1 MRTVERS
8 RSCAPNDSRS
18 PACGRSHQPCVDSRA
33 IARERIGAVAGA
45 RPRSSGDPFCI
56 EWRPAEGFRAAGI
69 IPSKGLPRGGRCM
82 ANYATENIRT
92 VALVGQGGSGKTT
105 LAEALL
111 LRTGAIKEAGAVER
125 GTTVADFDPMEKAWQ
140 HSLRSSVLHLDTA
153 GTRIHLIDTPG
164 FPDFIGQAIG
174 ALDAVETAA
183 VVVSAQSG
191 PEMIASRM
199 MEWTGK
205 RRLCRLVIVNKIDA
219 ENVDLPKVLAGIQAA
234 FGKECLPINL
244 PADGGRKVVDC
255 FFNPDGEAD
264 FSSVAAA
271 HRALVDQVV
280 EVDEE
285 LMSLYLEQGEV
296 APEQLHAPFE
306 KALREGHLV
315 PVCFVSARTGAG
327 LAELLDVLTKLAP
340 NPAEGNPPLFFKGEG
355 ERATEFRSEPDP
367 KKHVLAH
374 VFKVVVDP
382 FVGKLGVFRV
392 HQGTVTKDTQ
402 LFVGDGRKPFK
413 VGHLFMLQGGRNI
426 EVDRAVPGDIA
437 AVAKVDEIEFDCVLH
452 DSHDE
457 DHIHMR
463 PLEFPVPMQGVAI
476 TPKKRGDEQR
486 ISDVLHRMIAEDPT
500 ISLEHDPV
508 ANETVLRALGEL
520 HLRSVLERMA
530 SQFKV
535 EVDTRPPRIPYRE
548 TITGKAEGFHRHKKQ
563 TGGAGQFGEVSLRV
577 EPRER
582 GAGFEFVDATKGG
595 VIPHNFMPAVQKGVE
610 QVLATGAIAGFPLQ
624 DVRVV
629 VYDGKHHPVDS
640 KEVAFVAAG
649 KKAFLDA
656 IAKARPI
663 VLEPIV
669 SVEVICPEGNTG
681 DSAGDLSSRRGQ
693 VTGTRGLQP
702 GVIAIEGRA
711 PLVEL
716 DGYSA
721 RLKSVT
727 GGHGSWAMELS
738 R

>member
-1 MRTVERS
+1 
-8 RSCAPNDSRS
+8 
-18 PACGRSHQPCVDSRA
+18 
-33 IARERIGAVAGA
+33 
-45 RPRSSGDPFCI
+45 
-56 EWRPAEGFRAAGI
+56 
-69 IPSKGLPRGGRCM
+69 M
-82 ANYATENIRT
+82 ASYATENIRT
-92 VALVGQGGSGKTT
+92 VALVGQGGAGKTT

-111 LRTGAIKEAGAVER
+111 LKTGAIKEAGSVER
-125 GTTVADFDPMEKAWQ
+125 GTTVADFDPLEKAWQ
-140 HSLRSSVLHLDTA
+140 HSLRSAVLHLDTPEV
-153 GTRIHLIDTPG
+153 RIHLIDTPG

-191 PEMIASRM
+191 LEMIASRM
-199 MEWTGK
+199 MDWAAK

-280 EVDEE
+280 EVDED
-285 LMSLYLEQGEV
+285 LMSLYLEQGEI
-296 APEQLHAPFE
+296 APDQLHAPFE
-306 KALREGHLV
+306 KALREGHLI

-327 LAELLDVLTKLAP
+327 ITELLEVLTKLAP
-340 NPAEGNPPLFFKGEG
+340 NPAEGNPPLFYKGEG
-355 ERATEFRSEPDP
+355 DTASEFRSAPDP

-382 FVGKLGVFRV
+382 FVGKQGVFRV

-402 LFVGDGRKPFK
+402 LYIGDGRKPFK
-413 VGHLFMLQGGRNI
+413 VGHLLLLQGGKSV

-463 PLEFPVPMQGVAI
+463 PLEFPVPMHGVAI

-500 ISLEHDPV
+500 IVVEHDPTT
-508 ANETVLRALGEL
+508 NETVLRALGDL
-520 HLRSVLERMA
+520 HLRSILERMS
-530 SQFKV
+530 SQFKL
-535 EVDTRPPRIPYRE
+535 EIETRPPRIPYRE
-548 TITGKAEGFHRHKKQ
+548 TITANAEGFHRHKKQ
-563 TGGAGQFGEVSLRV
+563 TGGAGQFGEVSLRI
-577 EPRER
+577 EPLAR
-582 GAGFEFVDATKGG
+582 GAGFQFVDQTKGG
-595 VIPHNFMPAVQKGVE
+595 VIPHQFMPAVQKGVE
-610 QVLATGAIAGFPLQ
+610 QVLATGAVAGFPLQ

-629 VYDGKHHPVDS
+629 VHDGKHHPVDS
-640 KEVAFVAAG
+640 KEVAFVSAG

-656 IAKARPI
+656 IEKARPI

-681 DSAGDLSSRRGQ
+681 DIAGDLSSRRGQ
-693 VTGTRGLQP
+693 VTGTTGLQP
-702 GVIAIEGRA
+702 GIIAINGLA

-716 DGYSA
+716 EGYSA

-727 GGHGSWAMELS
+727 GGHGTWSMQLS
-738 R
+738 HYEQAPPNLQQQLATEFRKSRKQEED

>member
-1 MRTVERS
+1 
-8 RSCAPNDSRS
+8 
-18 PACGRSHQPCVDSRA
+18 
-33 IARERIGAVAGA
+33 
-45 RPRSSGDPFCI
+45 
-56 EWRPAEGFRAAGI
+56 
-69 IPSKGLPRGGRCM
+69 M
-82 ANYATENIRT
+82 ANYATSNIRT

-111 LRTGAIKEAGAVER
+111 LASGAIKEAGTVER
-125 GTTVADFDPMEKAWQ
+125 GSTVSDFEPLEKSWQ
-140 HSLRSSVLHLDTA
+140 HSLRASILHLDTQD
-153 GTRIHLIDTPG
+153 TRVHLIDTPG

-191 PEMIASRM
+191 IEMIASQM
-199 MEWTGK
+199 MDWAAK

-219 ENVDLPKVLAGIQAA
+219 DNVDLPNLLASIQSL

-244 PADGGRKVVDC
+244 PAGGGKRVVDC
-255 FFNPDGEAD
+255 FFNPDGESD
-264 FSSVAAA
+264 FSSVGQA

-285 LMSLYLEQGEV
+285 LMSLYLEQGEI
-296 APEQLHAPFE
+296 APEELHAPFE

-315 PVCFVSARTGAG
+315 PVCFVSAKTGAG
-327 LAELLDVLTKLAP
+327 VAELLEVLVKLAP
-340 NPAEGNPPLFFKGEG
+340 NPAEGNPPLFYKGEG
-355 ERATEFRSEPDP
+355 DAATEFRSEPDP

-374 VFKVVVDP
+374 VFKVVMDP
-382 FVGKLGVFRV
+382 FVGKLGIFRV

-402 LFVGDGRKPFK
+402 LIVGDGRKPFK
-413 VGHLFMLQGGRNI
+413 VGHLFMLQGGKNVEI
-426 EVDRAVPGDIA
+426 ERAVPGDIA
-437 AVAKVDEIEFDCVLH
+437 AVAKVDEIDFDCVLH

-463 PLEFPVPMQGVAI
+463 PLEFPTPMQGVAI

-486 ISDVLHRMIAEDPT
+486 ISEVLHRMIAEDPT
-500 ISLEHDPV
+500 LVVEHD
-508 ANETVLRALGEL
+508 ASTNETVLRALGDL

-530 SQFKV
+530 SQFKL

-548 TITGKAEGFHRHKKQ
+548 TITAQAEGFHRHKKQ

-582 GAGFEFVDATKGG
+582 GAGFEFLDQTKGG
-595 VIPHNFMPAVQKGVE
+595 VIPHQFMPAVQKGVE
-610 QVLATGAIAGFPLQ
+610 QVLGIGAIAGFPMQ
-624 DVRVV
+624 DVRVIV
-629 VYDGKHHPVDS
+629 HDGKHHPVDS
-640 KEVAFVAAG
+640 KEIAFVSAG
-649 KKAFLDA
+649 RKAFLDA
-656 IAKARPI
+656 VEKARPI

-669 SVEVICPEGNTG
+669 TVEVICPETNTG
-681 DSAGDLSSRRGQ
+681 DIAGDLSSRRGQ

-702 GVIAIEGRA
+702 GVLAISGLA
-711 PLVEL
+711 PLAALE
-716 DGYSA
+716 GYSA

-727 GGHGSWAMELS
+727 GGHGSWSMQLS
-738 R
+738 HYEQAPPQLQQQLVAEYKKSRKHEEE